1 MKKIEIDNKVVVYRD
16 IFTEEDIDL
25 IYSTIKKT
33 EQDTSSLRIAK
44 PEESS
49 YFDYHGPDPV
59 ERDDGTI
66 IKTWSTWYTYG
77 KKTFFSN
84 NLNKELSYDGI
95 VQAKVRQLI
104 LDKINL
110 VHDDYFNSYDPDS
123 WPVYAGRNFSITE
136 DTSGMVFA
144 DIEVL
149 QHRINEDSE
158 FTIDIHTDWH
168 EQRWEWPGPKQ
179 ISTYTFYLND
189 DYEGGEV
196 DFFIEKENK
205 MVTYKPKKGDIT
217 AFPSGRPY
225 WHSARAAH
233 SGTNKLFLRIF
244 GVKQYAGSDGWV
256 RGSSLYGVENWLKME
271 NDRVIDFVDH
281 GETSRQV
288 IFIGEGEP
296 DPNRLSPPLF
306 IDRNKSV
313 YIDGRNI

>member
-1 MKKIEIDNKVVVYRD
+1 MKKIEIDEKVIVYRD
-16 IFTEEDIDL
+16 IFTEEEIDL
-25 IYSTIKKT
+25 IYSTIKAT
-33 EQDTSSLRIAK
+33 EQDTSGMSLAR

-49 YFDYHGPDPV
+49 YFDYHGPEPM
-59 ERDDGTI
+59 ERNDGTI

-84 NLNKELSYDGI
+84 DLNRSLSVDGLR
-95 VQAKVRQLI
+95 QAKVRQLI
-104 LDKINL
+104 LDKIKI
-110 VHDDYFNSYDPDS
+110 VHDDYFSSYDKDS
-123 WPVYAGRNFSITE
+123 WPEYAGRNFEIGYTTE
-136 DTSGMVFA
+136 GMVFA

-149 QHRINEDSE
+149 QHRVNDDSE

-189 DYEGGEV
+189 DYEGGEI
-196 DFFIEKENK
+196 DFLIEKENR

-233 SGTNKLFLRIF
+233 SGNNKLFLRIF
-244 GVKQYAGSDGWV
+244 GVKQYGGSEAWH
-256 RGSSLYGVENWLKME
+256 RGTALYGVENWLKME
-271 NDRVIDFVDH
+271 KEKVIDFVDQ
-281 GETSRQV
+281 GGNSRQV
-288 IFIGEGEP
+288 IFIGEGEHNP
-296 DPNRLSPPLF
+296 NDPSPPMF
-306 IDRNKSV
+306 VYRDKCS